1 MIQDKV
7 KRSRAIDH
15 ARLNEAAQAI
25 GVAMKNINQFMTSN
39 TGKIEI
45 ESNARQLTFAL
56 GRTLAG
62 ALFVEQAAFDLEN
75 KIEGAEEDVLV
86 AHRWCCAREFTQ
98 EIIPNNADI
107 IAQEAKIVFGSNAK
121 I

>member
-1 MIQDKV
+1 MIQEKV
-7 KRSRAIDH
+7 SRSLAI
-15 ARLNEAAQAI
+15 APTRLAEAAKSI
-25 GVAMKNINQFMTSN
+25 EVALKNINHFMATN
-39 TGKIEI
+39 TGRIEM

-62 ALFVEQAAFDLEN
+62 ALLVEQAAFDLEH

-98 EIIPNNADI
+98 EIIPNNADVI
-107 IAQEAKIVFGSNAK
+107 LQEAKIVFGSNAK